1 MIKVSVIVPVYNV
14 EKHLGKCLD
23 SLLAQTL
30 EEIEI
35 IAVDDGSTDSSADIL
50 KEYQEKSAKLIRVE
64 KENGGVSD
72 ARNCGLSYA
81 TGEYVGFV
89 DSDDYADPDMF
100 RVMYEKAAER
110 GSDIVECNLHHTYAD
125 CEDTEIMPKYYAP
138 EELLCFGR
146 YVVWNKIFRRQWL
159 AGTGV
164 RFPYGLICE
173 EVSFIS
179 MLVPYIGNYDY
190 VDAAPIHYVQRRES
204 QNNAGFEKTMNI
216 FEVLKGIVGYYRE
229 KGFYERYRTELEF
242 LYARVLLCSTF
253 SRMCLIP
260 ERRLRSKALS
270 QNFRELSEAFPQW
283 RKNRILKNEKGRN
296 AVFMKMQNRATYK
309 ASCAVFPPLL
319 RLKSRFGHTPA

>member
-1 MIKVSVIVPVYNV
+1 MIKVSVIVTVYND
-14 EKHLGKCLD
+14 EAHLRKCLD

-50 KEYQEKSAKLIRVE
+50 KEYQGKSAKLICVE

-100 RVMYEKAAER
+100 QVMYEKAAER
-110 GSDIVECNLHHTYAD
+110 GSDIVECNLHHTYVD
-125 CEDTEIMPKYYAP
+125 FEDTETMAKYYTP

-146 YVVWNKIFRRQWL
+146 YVVWNKIFRRAWL
-159 AGTGV
+159 AGIEV

-179 MLVPYIGNYDY
+179 MLVPYIGSYDY

-204 QNNAGFEKTMNI
+204 QNNAGLEKTMNT
-216 FEVLKGIVGYYRE
+216 FKVLKGIVAFYKE

-242 LYARVLLCSTF
+242 LYARILLCSTF
-253 SRMCLIP
+253 TRMCLIP
-260 ERRLRSKALS
+260 DRRLRKKALG
-270 QNFRELSEAFPQW
+270 QNFWELSEAFPDW
-283 RKNRILKNEKGRN
+283 RKNRILKMEKSRN
-296 AVFMKMQNRATYK
+296 AVYMKMQNKATYK
-309 ASCAVFPPLL
+309 ISCAILPPLL